1 MNSLGGFGLISAGLL
16 FASCGPST
24 STAREPLEIPNT
36 GSLLL
41 LASGA
46 SPTSLLIKA
55 GGTISLVNEDNVA
68 PMVASNPFPHPSPS
82 PPTKPPPPPPAPLP
96 PLPSPP
102 PPH

>member
-46 SPTSLLIKA
+46 SPTNLLIKA
-55 GGTISLVNEDNVA
+55 GGTIPIANQDTVA
-68 PMVASNPFPHPSPS
+68 HTVASNPHPQ
-82 PPTKPPPPPPAPLP
+82 PPACPESKTPTLP
-96 PLPSPP
+96 PRATHTQP
-102 PPH
+102 

>member
-55 GGTISLVNEDNVA
+55 GGTISIVNEDTVA
-68 PMVASNPFPHPSPS
+68 HMVSSHPY
-82 PPTKPPPPPPAPLP
+82 PPPPDFPGINNP
-96 PLPSPP
+96 PLRPVATPP
-102 PPH
+102 LTVPPVA